1 MDPSNSPSKMTDTER
16 LHQIIDII
24 FKSPDGDW
32 NETVETVYGWV
43 RDTDYYEQLE
53 ERKKVYE
60 QQRKIKE
67 LKNKQKRAEE
77 EAQRLM
83 IELQELE
90 EKLK

>member
-1 MDPSNSPSKMTDTER
+1 MDPSNSSSKMTDTER
-16 LHQIIDII
+16 LQKIIEIV

-32 NETVETVYGWV
+32 NETVDAVYGWV
-43 RDTDYYEQLE
+43 RDTDYYNQLE

-67 LKNKQKRAEE
+67 LKIKQKRAEM